1 MKKQSGA
8 LGGLLTLHPAMST
21 PSDNEPA
28 KPQGPSLLRRR
39 ESLIVG
45 AILVASFLSH
55 FATVSSSGFL
65 SDESVYSYAAYAIGR
80 GVVPYAQIMLAHPPI
95 GYLSLIIPVILA
107 QGNVVLIRIYNL
119 GSYLLIAVI
128 SFWFYRALREGSS
141 GSFGSLASLA
151 LFSLYPTSF
160 AMTTPIEFTV
170 FDIPILLASV
180 FFVTGITR
188 GSNRRLLVSG
198 LFVGIASMIWY
209 PAAFFAISLLGFLV
223 AYHLGKH
230 RNQPRLF
237 PLKQLLSL
245 AVGAGS
251 AVALVLMLIL
261 SWGALPNFFAQTV
274 TFESI
279 RAGFI
284 LGERLRHIGLAV
296 SQFLPM
302 FVLAAVGGL
311 ELVRRVR
318 NGADTL
324 VLLPVWVV
332 LVNLG
337 LLFTIPKIVLNH
349 YVVYLTPF
357 IAFIAA
363 GPVERLVQMAVSRN
377 RAIKRGTYHYF
388 HGALAVSMIAIV
400 ILTYPFGSAMFQTSP
415 YTVSNQAV
423 GQYVMSITLP
433 NETIWTSEGG
443 IAYFATRLIQAPN
456 STTWPFQAA
465 YNDIFSATY
474 VDSDGISHNGLG
486 VVSPADFV
494 NAWQSHGTKVLV
506 FILGDGPVPY
516 PDDFLWNG
524 FPGTGGVA
532 TWVGQNYREVKV
544 FTFPN
549 VSYQYF
555 VWLMK

>member
-1 MKKQSGA
+1 MNRSSGSGRLRQ
-8 LGGLLTLHPAMST
+8 LGPAIGTSN
-21 PSDNEPA
+21 DVEPA
-28 KPQGPSLLRRR
+28 SLPGWSLLGKR
-39 ESLIVG
+39 EGLIVC

-55 FATVSSSGFL
+55 FATISSSGFL

-80 GVVPYAQIMLAHPPI
+80 GVVPYTQVMLAHPPM
-95 GYLSLIIPVILA
+95 GYLSLVVPVILA
-107 QGNVVLIRIYNL
+107 QGNVVLIRVYNL
-119 GSYLLIAVI
+119 GSYLLVAVI
-128 SFWFYRALREGSS
+128 SFWFYRALRESS
-141 GSFGSLASLA
+141 GSFGPLVPLA

-180 FFVTGITR
+180 FFVTGTAR
-188 GSNRRLLVSG
+188 SSNRRLLVSG
-198 LFVGIASMIWY
+198 LFVGIAFMIWY

-223 AYHLGKH
+223 AYHFGKS
-230 RNQPRLF
+230 RNRTRLF
-237 PLKQLLSL
+237 PLKRVLSFV
-245 AVGAGS
+245 VGGGL
-251 AVALVLMLIL
+251 AVALALMLIL
-261 SWGALPNFFAQTV
+261 LWGALPNFLTQTV

-279 RAGFI
+279 RAGFTT
-284 LGERLRHIGLAV
+284 GERLRHIGLAV
-296 SQFLPM
+296 LQFLPM
-302 FVLAAVGGL
+302 FVLAIVGGL

-318 NGADTL
+318 NGADPL

-363 GPVERLVQMAVSRN
+363 GPIERLVQMALSRRRPFK
-377 RAIKRGTYHYF
+377 RAPYHYF
-388 HGALAVSMIAIV
+388 QGALAICMIAIV
-400 ILTYPFGSAMFQTSP
+400 ILSYPLGPTAFQTSP

-423 GQYVMSITLP
+423 GQYVESITLP

-474 VDSDGISHNGLG
+474 VDSDGIVHNGLG
-486 VVSPADFV
+486 VVSPADFE
-494 NAWQSHGTKVLV
+494 NAWQLHGTKVLV
-506 FILGDGPVPY
+506 FILGNGPVPY

-532 TWVGQNYREVKV
+532 TWVVQNYQLVQV

-555 VWLMK
+555 VWAMK

>member
-95 GYLSLIIPVILA
+95 GYLSLILPVILA
-107 QGNVVLIRIYNL
+107 QGNVVFIRIYNL

-141 GSFGSLASLA
+141 GSFGSLVSLA

-188 GSNRRLLVSG
+188 SSNRRLLVSG
-198 LFVGIASMIWY
+198 LFVGIAFMIWY

-223 AYHLGKH
+223 VYHFGKN
-230 RNQPRLF
+230 RNQPHLF
-237 PLKQLLSL
+237 SLRQLLSF

-251 AVALVLMLIL
+251 VVALVLMLIL
-261 SWGALPNFFAQTV
+261 SWGALPNFLTQTV
-274 TFESI
+274 TFESL
-279 RAGFI
+279 RAGFTI
-284 LGERLRHIGLAV
+284 GERLRHIGLAV

-302 FVLAAVGGL
+302 FVLATVGGI
-311 ELVRRVR
+311 ELVRRVKDE
-318 NGADTL
+318 ADPL
-324 VLLPVWVV
+324 VLLPMWVV

-349 YVVYLTPF
+349 YVAYLTPF

-363 GPVERLVQMAVSRN
+363 GPIEKLVQVLSSRRSAFR
-377 RAIKRGTYHYF
+377 RAPYHYVQ
-388 HGALAVSMIAIV
+388 GALAISMITIV
-400 ILTYPFGSAMFQTSP
+400 ILSYPFGPAIFQTSP

-423 GQYVMSITLP
+423 GPYLTSLSLP

-443 IAYFATRLIQAPN
+443 IAYFASRLIQAPD
-456 STTWPFQAA
+456 SSTWPFQAA
-465 YNDIFSATY
+465 YNDIFSASY
-474 VDSDGISHNGLG
+474 VDSDGIVHSGLG

-532 TWVGQNYREVKV
+532 TWVGQNYQEVKV

-555 VWLMK
+555 VWVMK